1 MKNSY
6 EVTLLNQKFVLKTEN
21 NEAHVK
27 EVTDYVNR
35 IFEDVSRRAA
45 NVSTQNIAI
54 LAALNIAE
62 DMFNRESKMNDQI
75 KDWKIRLENLVDEE
89 KNRDVG

>member
-6 EVTLLNQKFVLKTEN
+6 EVILLNQKFVLKTEN

-27 EVTDYVNR
+27 QVTDYVNR
-35 IFEDVSRRAA
+35 IFEDVGRRAA

-62 DMFNRESKMNDQI
+62 DMFNREAKMNGQI
-75 KDWKIRLENLVDEE
+75 EEWKTRLEELVAKG
-89 KNRDVG
+89 KNRDAG